1 MAGDALTRKTA
12 IRYRAEGTPMPN
24 APHCPHCGYALM
36 LGRCPIP
43 CGGKAAAAPERVTPE
58 PLLVYW
64 TPTPVR

>member
-1 MAGDALTRKTA
+1 
-12 IRYRAEGTPMPN
+12 MPN

-43 CGGKAAAAPERVTPE
+43 CGGKATAAPERVAPE